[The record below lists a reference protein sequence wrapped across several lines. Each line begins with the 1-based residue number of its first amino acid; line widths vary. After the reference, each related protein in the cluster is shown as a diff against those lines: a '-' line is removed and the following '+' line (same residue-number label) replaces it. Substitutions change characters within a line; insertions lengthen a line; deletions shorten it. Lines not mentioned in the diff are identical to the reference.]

1 MIPKINIIIA
11 DNNQEDRELLK
22 FLFNAS
28 KSFELIGSFDNG
40 LDVIEEILTK
50 KNVPDVLLINRDMP
64 FISGIDI
71 LEKLEQSVSVSSMY
85 KFIISTTINP
95 SDKKKN
101 LDNPSINFVKKPV
114 TLVEINDL
122 PGIILDTLNLSN
134 HLKI

>member
-28 KSFELIGSFDNG
+28 ESFELIGSFDNG